1 MTDATIKSWDDT
13 RLARERTQRLQ
24 REMNKQGLGGLL
36 CSEPENV
43 QYVVNVRVLAAKVF
57 VPVQGKP
64 LLIVRP
70 RDLGYVKQEYDHVRL
85 AALTNPVQPR
95 PPGSV
100 KFSIEFLDELIAEY
114 GLAGE
119 QIGFDELDISATQAL
134 LNAGIT
140 PRDARPVIDA
150 VRSVKTRDEV
160 AIYRAMARN
169 YATVMEAVRDTIR
182 AGMNEHELAS
192 IAAMTWF
199 KLGGEDIEDLEIC
212 SGERMNPWHRWP
224 TQRIVQDDE
233 FVAIDFHGRGFG
245 GLIGDLSRTFFVG
258 ANPSAERADL
268 YIRAHDYLLES
279 TDTLRA
285 GRSLGDI
292 LRMVPKVPDKYAA
305 QLYNYNII
313 HSVGMTFGG
322 HPEINKATRRLDTSL
337 EPNQVLTI
345 ESYFG
350 EEGSPLAVKL
360 ERMVVVRDGVP
371 EVLDYNVPLDNWR
384 VS

>member
-1 MTDATIKSWDDT
+1 MTDATIKSWNDT

-24 REMNKQGLGGLL
+24 HEMIKQGLGGIL

-64 LLIVRP
+64 LVIVRP

-85 AALTNPVQPR
+85 VALTNPVQPR

-100 KFSIEFLDELIAEY
+100 KFSLELLDELIAEH
-114 GLAGE
+114 GVAGE
-119 QIGFDELDISATQAL
+119 QIGFDALDISANETL
-134 LNAGIT
+134 LNAGIR
-140 PRDARPVIDA
+140 PLDARSVIEA
-150 VRSVKTRDEV
+150 ARSLKTNDEV
-160 AIYRAMARN
+160 IIYRAMAGN
-169 YATVMEAVRDTIR
+169 YGTVMEAVRSTLR
-182 AGMNEHELAS
+182 PGMNEHELAAV
-192 IAAMTWF
+192 AAQTWY

-224 TQRIVQDDE
+224 TSRTVQAGE
-233 FVAIDFHGRGFG
+233 FVGIDFHGRGAG
-245 GLIGDLSRTFFVG
+245 GLIGDLSRTFYVG
-258 ANPSAERADL
+258 RKPSVEMEAL
-268 YIRAHDYLLES
+268 YIRAHDYLLE
-279 TDTLRA
+279 TADTLRA

-292 LRMVPKVPDKYAA
+292 LGMVPKVPEKYAR
-305 QLYNYNII
+305 QLYNYNIV

-322 HPEINKATRRLDTSL
+322 RPEINIATTRLDTRL
-337 EPNQVLTI
+337 ESNQVLTI

-360 ERMVVVRDGVP
+360 ERMVVVCDGPP
-371 EVLDYNVPLDNWR
+371 EILDGRVSLEDWR